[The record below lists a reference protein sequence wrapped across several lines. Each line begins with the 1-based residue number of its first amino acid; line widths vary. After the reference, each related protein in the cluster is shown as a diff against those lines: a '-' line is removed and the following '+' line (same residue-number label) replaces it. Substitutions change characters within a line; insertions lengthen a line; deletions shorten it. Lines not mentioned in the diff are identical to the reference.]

1 MAKTTHTAVTVGTV
15 SRGPVSAMG
24 NPSYI
29 FHTSKGLF
37 RTQANS
43 GAAYGLENDFHLNEI
58 INEKVTLE
66 ITASGRV
73 VSWEKH

>member
-1 MAKTTHTAVTVGTV
+1 MAKTTTSEVTVGTV

-29 FHTSKGLF
+29 FHTSKGNF

-43 GAAYGLENDFHLNEI
+43 GAAYGLENDFRLNEI
-58 INEKVTLE
+58 INEKVTLTL
-66 ITASGRV
+66 TASGRV
-73 VSWEKH
+73 ISWEK